1 MKSWVCILNVKSVYK
16 ELKGAGTVV
25 AGVLHVGFPSYGVSV
40 CQDGCLI
47 VEEENAVW
55 FFIGFE
61 RWATETKAGRE
72 AQLRNYSKW
81 N

>member
-1 MKSWVCILNVKSVYK
+1 MKSVYK

-25 AGVLHVGFPSYGVSV
+25 AGALHVGFPSYGVSV

-47 VEEENAVW
+47 VGEENAVW

-61 RWATETKAGRE
+61 R
-72 AQLRNYSKW
+72 
-81 N
+81 

>member
-1 MKSWVCILNVKSVYK
+1 MKSVYK

-25 AGVLHVGFPSYGVSV
+25 AGALHVGFPSYGVSV

-47 VEEENAVW
+47 VGEENAVW
-55 FFIGFE
+55 FFIGFK
-61 RWATETKAGRE
+61 RRATEPKPGRE
-72 AQLRNYSKW
+72 AQLRNYS